1 MRVTRILVPT
11 DFSPTANTAFRY
23 AAALSKTT
31 GASLIALH
39 VIAPVYYLE
48 PADRASLVREA
59 RTAAHEAFGKLR
71 PVPAR
76 AMIEEGVP
84 HDVIVAVARTVGAD
98 LVVMGT
104 HGRSGLNRLMLGSVA
119 ENVVRHAPC
128 PVLTVRG

>member
-1 MRVTRILVPT
+1 MRVARILVPT
-11 DFSPTANTAFRY
+11 DFSGTANKAFRY
-23 AAALSKTT
+23 AAVLSKTT

-48 PADRASLVREA
+48 PADAASLVREA
-59 RTAAHEAFGKLR
+59 RAVAQKEFGKLK
-71 PVPAR
+71 PAPAR
-76 AMIEEGVP
+76 AMIQEGIP
-84 HDVIVAVARTVGAD
+84 HDVIAAAAQTVGAD

-104 HGRSGLNRLMLGSVA
+104 HGRSGFNRLMLGSVA